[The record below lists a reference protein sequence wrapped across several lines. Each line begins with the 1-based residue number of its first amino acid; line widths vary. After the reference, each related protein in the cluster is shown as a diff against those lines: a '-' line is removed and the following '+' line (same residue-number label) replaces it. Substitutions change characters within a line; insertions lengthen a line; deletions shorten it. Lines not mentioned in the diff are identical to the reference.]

1 MVIILSIVNF
11 LRAIVA
17 PVGSLEHDRSTI
29 RVWGKSICLHF
40 VFVLSSLPSLANAK
54 ERYVSHCTNRWS
66 GVGCCEG
73 LPMYLLWDVD
83 AGVLLHS
90 SNYYNEFH
98 MQVV

>member
-29 RVWGKSICLHF
+29 RVWGKRRYLHF
-40 VFVLSSLPSLANAK
+40 GLFYLHFPPLANAK
-54 ERYVSHCTNRWS
+54 ERYISHCTNRWS

-90 SNYYNEFH
+90 STYYNEFH